1 MKKYYELEIELIS
14 FDTQDVVRTS
24 GGFYGDP
31 DSNDF
36 GDPNFKEA
44 S

>member
-24 GGFYGDP
+24 SDGFFGDP
-31 DSNDF
+31 DTDGF
-36 GDPNFKEA
+36 GKPNFN
-44 S
+44 